1 MKLILN
7 NHKDNCLEICQYIEN
22 EFKLIIKQ
30 LNKRPENVEE
40 LVELETYM
48 TGLYVCIYIY
58 TCMYINICLCVY
70 VHRDIYEY
78 KHIRI

>member
-1 MKLILN
+1 VTVRRLLLDKHRAIVKLILN

-22 EFKLIIKQ
+22 EFKLINKQ

-48 TGLYVCIYIY
+48 TGIYICKY
-58 TCMYINICLCVY
+58 AC
-70 VHRDIYEY
+70 D
-78 KHIRI
+78 